1 MSSTLSTRTWAFT
14 LRSLIK
20 PQLHV
25 RNIIRRSHKFTNQKL
40 CKIRINR
47 VRMQAPA
54 YATSSSSAEVL
65 SSQRDNTDSRLK
77 FELKVF
83 TWNEIP
89 NRQIYA
95 KSQVMRLIYSI
106 FNRTMST
113 KSIRTWWRWRASF
126 GTLKT
131 VLFRI
136 KRRVQGS
143 AISTNQEST
152 SETYF

>member
-1 MSSTLSTRTWAFT
+1 MSPTLSTRTWAST

-20 PQLHV
+20 PQWHV
-25 RNIIRRSHKFTNQKL
+25 RNIIHRSHKFIHQNLRKL
-40 CKIRINR
+40 WINR
-47 VRMQAPA
+47 VRMQTPA
-54 YATSSSSAEVL
+54 CLTSNSSAEVL
-65 SSQRDNTDSRLK
+65 NSPRDNTDSRLN

-113 KSIRTWWRWRASF
+113 KSIRTWWRWRAFF

-143 AISTNQEST
+143 AISTN
-152 SETYF
+152 